1 MNAYKKYLMTMGM
14 VWAGSLFVFII
25 IHIFLISPQ
34 LKIKADLNRQL
45 TDAKRLFDS
54 AVAAAN
60 DDNKKKLTS
69 EVESLKVRLSG
80 YAADTAESANLT
92 FDIGRLAGDK
102 QLSSFTVKTPD
113 MAWGSEQID
122 SKNLQENRVDV
133 SFNSDYKRFASFL
146 NALERHRP
154 VIFINR
160 FKLTRGDQGLS
171 SGKADMDLSFY
182 VKKKTEG

>member
-14 VWAGSLFVFII
+14 VWAGSFVIFII
-25 IHIFLISPQ
+25 AYTLLISPQ
-34 LKIKADLNRQL
+34 VRVKANLDKQL
-45 TDAKRLFDS
+45 ADAKKLFDS
-54 AVAAAN
+54 AVAAA
-60 DDNKKKLTS
+60 DEDNKKKLTT
-69 EVESLKVRLSG
+69 EVDSLKVKLSG

-102 QLSSFTVKTPD
+102 QLSSFTVKTPE
-113 MAWGSEQID
+113 MAWGSDQLD

-133 SFNSDYKRFASFL
+133 SFNSDYKRFAAFL
-146 NALERHRP
+146 NSLERHRP

-160 FKLTRGDQGLS
+160 FRLTRGDQGLS

-182 VKKKTEG
+182 VKKKSEG

>member
-1 MNAYKKYLMTMGM
+1 MGAYKKYLMTMGM
-14 VWAGSLFVFII
+14 VWAGSLVVFII
-25 IHIFLISPQ
+25 IYVLLISPQ
-34 LKIKADLNRQL
+34 IKVKADLNRQL

-60 DDNKKKLTS
+60 EDNKKKLVA
-69 EVESLKVRLSG
+69 EVDSLKVKISG
-80 YAADTAESANLT
+80 YAADPAESANLT

-102 QLSSFTVKTPD
+102 QLGSFTVKTPD
-113 MAWGSEQID
+113 QAWGSEQID

-133 SFNSDYKRFASFL
+133 SFNSDYKRFAAFL
-146 NALERHRP
+146 NSLERHRP

-160 FKLTRGDQGLS
+160 FKLTRGEQGLS